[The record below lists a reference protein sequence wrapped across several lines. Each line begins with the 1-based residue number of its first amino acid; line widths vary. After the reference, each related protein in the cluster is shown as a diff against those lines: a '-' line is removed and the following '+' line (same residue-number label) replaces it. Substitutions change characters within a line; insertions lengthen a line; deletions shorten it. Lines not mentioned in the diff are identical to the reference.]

1 LAPSGAHHLL
11 LSQSGAARFV
21 FLMIKGSEKRKAD
34 HAIDPLILD
43 RWSPRAMTGESITS
57 AELMRLFEA
66 ARWAPS
72 SFNTQQWRVLYAR
85 RETEHWPTFLGLLVE
100 GNKTWA
106 QHAAVLVVF
115 ISSRNF
121 DHNDE
126 PSITH
131 SYDCGAA
138 WENFALQ
145 GFSQG
150 LVVHGMQGFDYDR
163 ARTDLRIPDD
173 FQVEAMAAVGK
184 PGEKESLPE
193 KLQKVESPNDRRK
206 LSESICEGPYLL

>member
-1 LAPSGAHHLL
+1 
-11 LSQSGAARFV
+11 
-21 FLMIKGSEKRKAD
+21 MIKGSEKRKAN
-34 HAIDPLILD
+34 HPIESLIID

-57 AELMRLFEA
+57 DELMRLFEA

-72 SFNTQQWRVLYAR
+72 SFNSQQWRALYAR

-106 QHAAVLVVF
+106 QNAAVLIVF
-115 ISSRNF
+115 ISRKNF
-121 DHNDE
+121 EYDGE

-163 ARTDLRIPDD
+163 ARTNSRSR
-173 FQVEAMAAVGK
+173 MTSGSK
-184 PGEKESLPE
+184 PWP
-193 KLQKVESPNDRRK
+193 PWANRARK
-206 LSESICEGPYLL
+206 NSFRKNCRKPKALTIVAN